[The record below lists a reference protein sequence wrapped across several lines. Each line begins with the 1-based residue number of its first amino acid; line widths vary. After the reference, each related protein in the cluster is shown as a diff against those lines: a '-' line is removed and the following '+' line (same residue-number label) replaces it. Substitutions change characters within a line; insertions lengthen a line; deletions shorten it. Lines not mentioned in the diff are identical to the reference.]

1 MNETSDERRERRDAR
16 RAPSLLVSR
25 LSPLVARLAWLLL
38 ASCTTPGSVERVAI
52 PPGAT
57 VRAAADSLAAHG
69 IIRSTTW
76 FRVRTRLSGRRLTF
90 KAGVYDISRG
100 TSTAE
105 ILRRLR
111 AGDAER
117 FRITLPIGATL
128 FDLARATAITLP
140 IPPESLLAAARDS
153 ALLRALDIPG
163 GSAEGWL
170 EPESF
175 DFGGFDAPRD
185 VITRFADARRRDW
198 DSTWDRRAAA
208 AGLDR
213 EGLLVLA
220 SIVEAEAKDPSE
232 RPVIAAVYR
241 NRLRLHMP
249 LQADPTIQY
258 AYLVRDGARK
268 PRLYYKDYLL
278 ASPWNTYLHPGLP
291 PGPIDNP
298 SREAIG
304 AVLDPA
310 PEPYL
315 YFVAGPDGRSLFAR
329 TLAEHLH
336 NIARVRRGP

>member
-1 MNETSDERRERRDAR
+1 MRRGS
-16 RAPSLLVSR
+16 SLVPR
-25 LSPLVARLAWLLL
+25 LSWLLL
-38 ASCTTPGSVERVAI
+38 AACTTSGAVERVAI

-69 IIRSTTW
+69 VIHSTTW
-76 FRVRTRLSGRRLTF
+76 FRLRARLSAGRSTF
-90 KAGVYDISRG
+90 KAGVYDIRRG
-100 TSTAE
+100 TSTGE

-128 FDLARATAITLP
+128 FDLARATAATLP
-140 IPPESLLAAARDS
+140 IAPESVLAAAHDT
-153 ALLRALDIPG
+153 ALLRSLDIPG

-170 EPESF
+170 QPESF
-175 DFGGFDAPRD
+175 DFGGFDAARD
-185 VITRFADARRRDW
+185 VIARFANARQRDW

-213 EGLLVLA
+213 EGLLILA
-220 SIVEAEAKDPSE
+220 SIVEAEAKDPAE

-258 AYLVRDGARK
+258 GYLLRDGARK
-268 PRLYYKDYLL
+268 SRLYFKDYLL
-278 ASPWNTYLHPGLP
+278 KSPWNTYLHPGLP
-291 PGPIDNP
+291 PSPIDNP
-298 SREAIG
+298 SREAIV

-329 TLAEHLH
+329 TMAEHLR
-336 NIARVRRGP
+336 NVARVRRGP